1 MIINQ
6 KFHPVFGGLSNSDNC
21 FVKRFV
27 NGLSQNFSEL
37 TRSGVF
43 GCANGEKKLS
53 KVIKEFRASIYH
65 KRSS

>member
-1 MIINQ
+1 MIINE
-6 KFHPVFGGLSNSDNC
+6 KTHTVFGGLSNSENC
-21 FVKRFV
+21 FVNRFV

-43 GCANGEKKLS
+43 GRANGKEI
-53 KVIKEFRASIYH
+53 IKEFRASIYH